1 MKRRSSGVSINGTKL
16 RIGNHCLYHDVFAGP
31 TRFGM
36 IVDMFTGTDDSMD
49 EFVLF
54 QIDNKP
60 ITTYMDFYCT
70 STGVARS
77 TKYVLWT
84 QMEWKCITFP
94 MAAEIIALPYASCT
108 SHEQMEF
115 RR

>member
-1 MKRRSSGVSINGTKL
+1 MRRRLSGVSISGTKF
-16 RIGNHCLYHDVFAGP
+16 RIGNHCIYHDVFAGP
-31 TRFGM
+31 TRFGI

-60 ITTYMDFYCT
+60 ITTYMNCYCT
-70 STGVARS
+70 SSGVSRS

-84 QMEWKCITFP
+84 QIEWKCITFTMP
-94 MAAEIIALPYASCT
+94 AEIIALPYASCT
-108 SHEQMEF
+108 SHELMEF